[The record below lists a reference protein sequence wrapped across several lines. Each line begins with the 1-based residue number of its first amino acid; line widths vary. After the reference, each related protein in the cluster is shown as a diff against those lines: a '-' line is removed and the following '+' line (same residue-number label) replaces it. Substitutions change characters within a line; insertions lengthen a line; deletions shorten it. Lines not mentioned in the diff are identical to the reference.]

1 MLAQAVYLHRR
12 WVQKS
17 SCRCRNV
24 TKCPW
29 TCRSWC
35 IHLIP
40 VWPIHPPWPN
50 LMPVLDERRIGK
62 CKWAASYI
70 GVWFSYSLSTSH
82 GLTSTVSL
90 IHVVIMLSS
99 GSSTVTSWG
108 ATAREQSGKCLL
120 WAKVF
125 FFFLSSEEEWKEQG
139 HPSTL
144 INLFSQ
150 LFPVRLS
157 VWFDVGLLDISV
169 VLYEP
174 HLAVIGV
181 ISRQVCHCLQL
192 I

>member
-50 LMPVLDERRIGK
+50 LTPVLDERRIGK

-125 FFFLSSEEEWKEQG
+125 FFLNPLKKNEKSRVIPVPW
-139 HPSTL
+139 L
-144 INLFSQ
+144 ICS
-150 LFPVRLS
+150 VCCSLS
-157 VWFDVGLLDISV
+157 VWVFDSMWDYLIFLLYCTNPI
-169 VLYEP
+169 L
-174 HLAVIGV
+174 L
-181 ISRQVCHCLQL
+181 
-192 I
+192 